1 MSDEKW
7 VPLSVREG
15 LREPFKPVTGMP
27 DFLRP
32 SIARWFAQFLDAVTE
47 VGFGA
52 IEDFDKDLQ
61 RAIRHANVH
70 VADFTNPFSAPD
82 DVILDVI
89 DYLLF
94 RANTSRIVFRG
105 PLREISMSEDLER
118 ILVSVDH
125 EYRLDADKQRLVK
138 RVDETVWA
146 AYERVLSVEDEA
158 SVLIGSAWAKQYS
171 RVRDFA
177 GAWEDANKAVTV
189 LLRPIVSPRNAKATL
204 STMAREI
211 RDGEHKFRADLRG
224 SGVDSPVLQ
233 FARALDTVGYP
244 PNHHDGSVVDG
255 RMSATAVLQAVTV
268 VGWLRD
274 GAFWRVEEGEDER
287 G

>member
-27 DFLRP
+27 DFLKP
-32 SIARWFAQFLDAVTE
+32 SIADWFSRFVDLIREHHESVSALAAV
-47 VGFGA
+47 
-52 IEDFDKDLQ
+52 DKELQ
-61 RAIRHANVH
+61 RGIQHANVSLR
-70 VADFTNPFSAPD
+70 DLIDPESTIDD
-82 DVILDVI
+82 DVILDAV

-94 RANTSRIVFRG
+94 RVEASQIVFDG
-105 PLREISMSEDLER
+105 PLRTNTMSEELEV
-118 ILVSVDH
+118 ILESVDH
-125 EYRLDADKQRLVK
+125 EYRLDKDEKRLVK

-146 AYERVLSVEDEA
+146 AYERVLSVDDEA
-158 SVLIGSAWAKQYS
+158 ALLIASAWAKQYS

-189 LLRPIVSPRNAKATL
+189 LLRPIVSPLNEKATL

-211 RDGEHKFRADLRG
+211 RDGEHKFISDLRG
-224 SGVDSPVLQ
+224 SEHESPVLQ
-233 FARALDTVGYP
+233 FARALEIIGYP
-244 PNHHDGSVVDG
+244 PNHHDGSPVEG
-255 RMSATAVLQAVTV
+255 SMSVTAVLQAVTV

-274 GAFWRVEEGEDER
+274 GAFRRIDE
-287 G
+287 